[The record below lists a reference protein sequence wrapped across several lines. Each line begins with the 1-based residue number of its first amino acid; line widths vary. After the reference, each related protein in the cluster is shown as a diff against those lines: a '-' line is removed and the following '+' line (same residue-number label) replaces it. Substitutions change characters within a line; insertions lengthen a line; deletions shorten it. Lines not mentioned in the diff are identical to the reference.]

1 MPRGLKKKKP
11 ADVPP
16 GCDWTLCSGFRHIF
30 QPLWQRVAKTKESG
44 REPTWQIWKGWM
56 LCSEHDADDA
66 DDAAQREL
74 MVLELHCG
82 NFSATALLN
91 LEFASVMFLL
101 SKVLQGHR
109 GGGKD
114 RSRKYCTHNGAFML
128 CSITKSAHST
138 RHRDHYQC
146 EWVICDVHKQNDLHF
161 ISFSKQLCRDT
172 ECEAL
177 PAVTFFL
184 CSVNLDAK

>member
-1 MPRGLKKKKP
+1 MYLQGATEPYVPDSDAYFSLCGNVLPRQKKVAEDRNDKFEKDGCCVLNMMPM
-11 ADVPP
+11 
-16 GCDWTLCSGFRHIF
+16 TLMTR
-30 QPLWQRVAKTKESG
+30 
-44 REPTWQIWKGWM
+44 
-56 LCSEHDADDA
+56 
-66 DDAAQREL
+66 REL

-109 GGGKD
+109 GGSKD
-114 RSRKYCTHNGAFML
+114 RLRKHCTHNGAFML

-172 ECEAL
+172 VCEAL
-177 PAVTFFL
+177 PAVTFIL
-184 CSVNLDAK
+184 CSVDLGAK